1 MEPAQLNRQY
11 ICIVTHPRSGGTV
24 LQRVLHSMPNTTF
37 RGESEGAIV
46 DICNLIFKIKDC
58 QENGIKFLM
67 DDPSSDKSQ
76 HYGLN
81 LIDINKII
89 DSFNKIFINDILNID
104 YNNKYIGWKECWFD
118 PEYHGM
124 RNIKKQFEILRLLF
138 PGIKI
143 IFNLRDPIATSN
155 SPGMR
160 GRNDAINL
168 IKQYHE
174 CYKYIHNINLFENNS
189 MILNHEDWNSNPK
202 YLFEQL
208 RFLDLPVNL
217 NSIEKILSE
226 ELVHLRH
233 LNQD

>member
-1 MEPAQLNRQY
+1 MEPVQSNRQY

-24 LQRVLHSMPNTTF
+24 LQRVLHSMPYTTF

-58 QENGIKFLM
+58 QDNGIKFLM
-67 DDPSSDKSQ
+67 DNPSSDKSQ
-76 HYGLN
+76 HYGLDLIN
-81 LIDINKII
+81 LDDLI
-89 DSFNKIFINDILNID
+89 SHFNNIFINDILHINS
-104 YNNKYIGWKECWFD
+104 NNKYIGWKECWFD
-118 PEYHGM
+118 PVFYGKK
-124 RNIKKQFEILRLLF
+124 NIKKYFEILKLLF
-138 PGIKI
+138 PQIKI
-143 IFNLRDPIATSN
+143 IFNLRNPVITSN

-160 GRNDAINL
+160 GRDNPIYL
-168 IKQYHE
+168 IEQYHE

-189 MILNHEDWNSNPK
+189 IILNHEDWNGNPK

-208 RFLDLPVNL
+208 RLLDLPVNL

-233 LNQD
+233 LN